1 MVQRGWFVAH
11 KEEAMGR
18 LTGKVAVVTGAN
30 MVDEGVGIG
39 GATALLMAREGAK
52 VMVADILDEPVE
64 RLAAQIRSQGG
75 VAVACH
81 TDLRREGDIAAL
93 IETAIRTF
101 GKLDILHNNAAAIPR
116 ADADI
121 VTMDPSVWD
130 MVMEVNVR
138 GTMLVCKYAIPHMIE
153 GGGGTIVNTSS
164 GSGLAG
170 DLVRAA
176 YGVSK
181 AAINAL
187 TQYVATQ
194 YGKQGIRCNA
204 VCPGGTQTPTFK
216 ASMTPELERMLL
228 RHTLTRRICRPEDL
242 ANVVVFLASDDAAMI
257 TGEVIAVDGGL
268 LAHLPFFADF
278 GQLGAPTAGNM

>member
-1 MVQRGWFVAH
+1 
-11 KEEAMGR
+11 MGR
-18 LTGKVAVVTGAN
+18 LTGKVALITGAN
-30 MVDEGVGIG
+30 LVDEGVGIG
-39 GATALLMAREGAK
+39 GATALLMAREGAQ
-52 VMVADILDEPVE
+52 VVVADILHGPAE
-64 RLAAQIRSQGG
+64 RLAAQIRSEGG
-75 VAVACH
+75 DAVACAV
-81 TDLRREGDIAAL
+81 DLRSESHIAAMV
-93 IETAIRTF
+93 ETATRTF

-121 VTMDPSVWD
+121 VTMDSAVWD

-138 GTMLVCKYAIPHMIE
+138 GTMLACKYAIPHLIKA
-153 GGGGTIVNTSS
+153 GGGAIVNTSS

-181 AAINAL
+181 AAINTL

-204 VCPGGTQTPTFK
+204 VCPGGTQTPTFN
-216 ASMTPELERMLL
+216 ASMTPELEQMLL
-228 RHTLTRRICRPEDL
+228 RHTLTRRLCRPEDL
-242 ANVVVFLASDDAAMI
+242 ANVIVFLASDDAALV
-257 TGEVIAVDGGL
+257 TGQVIAVDGGL

-278 GQLGAPTAGNM
+278 MQLGAPTAGNM

>member
-1 MVQRGWFVAH
+1 
-11 KEEAMGR
+11 MGR
-18 LTGKVAVVTGAN
+18 LTGKVAVVTGATL
-30 MVDEGVGIG
+30 VDEGVGIG
-39 GATALLMAREGAK
+39 GATALLMAREGAR
-52 VMVADILDEPVE
+52 VVVADVLQEPVE
-64 RLAAQIRSQGG
+64 RLAARIRSEGG
-75 VAVACH
+75 EAVACH
-81 TDLRREGDIAAL
+81 VDLRSESEIVAMV
-93 IETAIRTF
+93 ETALRVF

-121 VTMDPSVWD
+121 VTMDTAVWD
-130 MVMEVNVR
+130 LVMEINVR
-138 GTMLVCKYAIPHMIE
+138 GTMLACKYAIPHMIK
-153 GGGGTIVNTSS
+153 GGGGAIVNTSS

-181 AAINAL
+181 AAINTL
-187 TQYVATQ
+187 TKYIATQ

-216 ASMTPELERMLL
+216 ASMTPELEQMLL
-228 RHTLTRRICRPEDL
+228 RHTLTTRICRPEDL

-278 GQLGAPTAGNM
+278 MQLGAPTAGNM

>member
-1 MVQRGWFVAH
+1 
-11 KEEAMGR
+11 MGR
-18 LTGKVAVVTGAN
+18 LTGKVAVVTGATL
-30 MVDEGVGIG
+30 VDEGVGIG
-39 GATALLMAREGAK
+39 GAAALLMAREGAR
-52 VMVADILDEPVE
+52 VVVADVLQEPVE
-64 RLAAQIRSQGG
+64 RLAARIRSEGG
-75 VAVACH
+75 EAVACH
-81 TDLRREGDIAAL
+81 VDLRSESEIVAMV
-93 IETAIRTF
+93 ETALRVF

-121 VTMDPSVWD
+121 VTMDTAVWD
-130 MVMEVNVR
+130 LVMEINVR
-138 GTMLVCKYAIPHMIE
+138 GTMLACKYAIPHMIK
-153 GGGGTIVNTSS
+153 GGGGAIVNTSS

-181 AAINAL
+181 AAINTL
-187 TQYVATQ
+187 TKYIATQ

-216 ASMTPELERMLL
+216 ASMTPELEQMLL
-228 RHTLTRRICRPEDL
+228 RHTLTTRICRPEDL

-278 GQLGAPTAGNM
+278 MQLGAPTAGNM